1 MCQWFAPSTIRV
13 TFEKEGMGKLV
24 DLDIVRRDE
33 QGDFDYLDLPQRFV
47 LIGNHQV
54 RYRVRVPPMAF

>member
-13 TFEKEGMGKLV
+13 TFEKEGMGKFV
-24 DLDIVRRDE
+24 NLDVVRRDE
-33 QGDFDYLDLPQRFV
+33 RGNFDYLDLPQRFV

-54 RYRVRVPPMAF
+54 R

>member
-13 TFEKEGMGKLV
+13 TFEKEGMGRFE
-24 DLDIVRRDE
+24 DLDVVRRDE
-33 QGDFDYLDLPQRFV
+33 QGNSDYLDLPQRFV

-54 RYRVRVPPMAF
+54 RYRMRVSPTFS